1 MRKHTLT
8 LFAALLLA
16 PLAALQAT
24 EVTNLRC
31 EYRENPLGIDVEKP
45 RLSWVIDDLKSASR
59 GESQTAYQILVAS
72 SEALLKKDQG
82 DLWDSAKVVS
92 EQSVLV
98 EYIGKTLESWHQCHW
113 KVRAWDRDGKASGW
127 SQPASW
133 TMGLLKPEDWQ
144 AKWIGAATKEHES
157 LLLRRDFA
165 VKSGLRRAV
174 VAVCG
179 LGHYELTI
187 NGRKVTE
194 DVLTPGWTK
203 YNKTCLYDMYD
214 VTRSL
219 QPGNNALGLFLG
231 NGMYN
236 VKGGRCKKWEGSF
249 GPLKAIAQLRL
260 EFADGT
266 SETVATDGQWRVHAG
281 PVTFSHVYGGE
292 DYDARLDQRGW
303 DQSGFPDATWTA
315 ALEMNGP
322 GGALKGLSCAAPP
335 VRCFDTLKPVKTT
348 AIRPGVTLYDLGQNA
363 AQMPRITVSGPRGAA
378 VKLSPAEIVR
388 PDNSIDQTS
397 VGGNIS
403 CSYWLDGS
411 GKETWSPRFFYCGYR
426 YLQVECIGASQG
438 DALPVVESL
447 EGRVVHTSST
457 PIGEFSTSNE
467 LINRI
472 YKMIRWAQRSNM
484 VSVMTDCP
492 HREKL
497 GWLEQTHLNGPALRY
512 NYDLNVFFNK
522 LMNDIADSQLDNGM
536 VPDIAPE
543 YPVFSDGFRDSP
555 EWGSAYPQVAWH
567 QYETAGDIDLIRRY
581 YDGMAR
587 YVAYLESKAGNGRIL
602 SYGLGDWRQLES
614 TPNAVTATTIF
625 YDDARILAKMAE
637 LLGKREDA
645 ARYGKLAAEIRDAFN
660 MQFFN
665 AATKHYD
672 AGTQTAN
679 AIPLDMGMVPEEN
692 RAEVLGSLVKRLQA
706 DGLKAGEIGFPYLL
720 RALAN
725 GGRSD
730 VIFAMINQT
739 DKPGYGFQ
747 LNYGATSL
755 PEDWDYKPSSSQNH
769 FMLGHIN
776 EWFYHDLAGI
786 QCDPAAVGFKK
797 IIIKPQP
804 VGDLTWVKAHYDS
817 LYGRI
822 VSNWTRDGGMLT
834 MDVTIPVNT
843 TATVYVPAKDAVG
856 VTESGKPAAQAN
868 GVKFL
873 RMENNAA
880 VYEVGSGTYRFQS
893 TLQAAELPTAK
904 PQAIVTIH
912 TDAPSIATT
921 G

>member
-1 MRKHTLT
+1 MTIFTSL
-8 LFAALLLA
+8 AALLLV
-16 PLAALQAT
+16 PLGALQAT

-31 EYRENPLGIDVEKP
+31 EYLVNPLGIDVGKP
-45 RLSWVIDDLKSASR
+45 RLSWKLETGNLKPER
-59 GESQTAYQILVAS
+59 GIKQTAYQILVAS
-72 SEALLKKDQG
+72 SEVLLKKDQA
-82 DLWDSAKVVS
+82 DLWDSGKVVS

-98 EYIGKTLESWHQCHW
+98 EYHGKPQGSWRQCHW
-113 KVRAWDRDGKASGW
+113 KVRSWDNGGKASGW
-127 SQPASW
+127 SQPAAW

-144 AKWIGAATKEHES
+144 AKWIGAATQEHAS

-165 VKSGLRRAV
+165 VKSGLRRAI

-179 LGHYELTI
+179 LGHYELAL

-203 YNKTCLYDMYD
+203 YNKTCLYDMVD

-219 QPGNNALGLFLG
+219 QPGNNAVGLFLG

-236 VKGGRCKKWEGSF
+236 VKGGRYAKFTGSF
-249 GPLKAIAQLRL
+249 GPQKAIAQLRL
-260 EFADGT
+260 EFEDGT
-266 SETVATDGQWRVHAG
+266 SETLVTDDQWRVSSG
-281 PVTFSHVYGGE
+281 PVTFNCVYGGE
-292 DYDARLDQRGW
+292 DYDARLCQSGW
-303 DQSGFPDATWTA
+303 DQPGFSDAKWEPAVVTQ
-315 ALEMNGP
+315 GP
-322 GGALKGLSCAAPP
+322 GGALKGLACAAPP
-335 VRCFDTLKPVKTT
+335 VRAFDTFKPVKIT

-426 YLQVECIGASQG
+426 YLQVECIAASQG
-438 DALPVVESL
+438 GALPVVEAL
-447 EGRVVHTSST
+447 ESRVVHTSST

-472 YKMIRWAQRSNM
+472 YTMIRWAQRSNM

-522 LMNDIADSQLDNGM
+522 LMNDMADSQLDDGM
-536 VPDIAPE
+536 VPNIAPE
-543 YPVFSDGFRDSP
+543 YPVFGGGFRDSP
-555 EWGSAYPQVAWH
+555 EWGSAFPQVAWH
-567 QYETAGDIDLIRRY
+567 QYQTAGDIELLRRY

-587 YVAYLESKAGNGRIL
+587 YVAYLEKKAGGGRIL
-602 SYGLGDWRQLES
+602 SDGLGDWRQLES

-625 YDDARILAKMAE
+625 YDDARILEKIAE
-637 LLGKREDA
+637 LLGKAGDA
-645 ARYGKLAAEIRDAFN
+645 ARYSKLAAEIRDAFN
-660 MQFFN
+660 KQFFN
-665 AATKHYD
+665 AATKQYA

-720 RALAN
+720 RALAK

-755 PEDWDYKPSSSQNH
+755 PEDWDYQPGNSQNH

-786 QCDPAAVGFKK
+786 QRDPAAVGFKK
-797 IIIKPQP
+797 IIIKPVP

-822 VSNWTRDGGMLT
+822 VSNWKREGAPSTDSTSTRQAGLRAGKLT
-834 MDVTIPVNT
+834 MDITIPVNT
-843 TATVYVPAKDAVG
+843 TATVYVPAKDATG
-856 VTESGKPAAQAN
+856 VTESGKPAAKAE
-868 GVKFL
+868 GVIFL
-873 RMENNAA
+873 RMENSAA
-880 VYEVGSGTYRFQS
+880 VYAVGSGAYRFQS
-893 TLQAAELPTAK
+893 ALSETVKQTQK
-904 PQAIVTIH
+904 
-912 TDAPSIATT
+912 
-921 G
+921 

>member
-1 MRKHTLT
+1 MIYG
-8 LFAALLLA
+8 LLA
-16 PLAALQAT
+16 GIPSAQAAD
-24 EVTNLRC
+24 VTTLRC
-31 EYRENPLGIDVEKP
+31 EYLVNPLGIDVVKP
-45 RLSWVIDDLKSASR
+45 RLSWVVEEKAEGGNLKPER
-59 GESQTAYQILVAS
+59 GVRQTAYQILVAS

-82 DLWDSAKVVS
+82 DLWDSGKVVS

-98 EYIGKTLESWHQCHW
+98 EYHGKSQGSWKQCHW
-113 KVRAWDRDGKASGW
+113 KVRVWTAKDEGGNLKLEKGVCSDW
-127 SQPASW
+127 SQPAAW
-133 TMGLLKPEDWQ
+133 TMGLLEPNAWQ

-157 LLLRRDFA
+157 LLLRRDFT

-179 LGHYELTI
+179 LGHYELTL
-187 NGRKVTE
+187 NGKKVSE

-214 VTRSL
+214 VTGALRSG
-219 QPGNNALGLFLG
+219 QNAVGLFLG

-236 VKGGRCKKWEGSF
+236 VKGGRYAKFTGSF
-249 GPLKAIAQLRL
+249 GPQKAIVQLRL
-260 EFADGT
+260 EFEDGT
-266 SETVATDGQWRVHAG
+266 SETLGTDEQWRVHSG
-281 PVTFSHVYGGE
+281 PVTFTCVYGGE
-292 DYDARLDQRGW
+292 DYDARLCQAGW
-303 DQSGFPDATWTA
+303 DLPGFTDATWEPA
-315 ALEMNGP
+315 VVMQGP
-322 GGALKGLSCAAPP
+322 GGAMKGLSCAAPP
-335 VRCFDTLKPVKTT
+335 VRCFDTFKPVKTT
-348 AIRPGVTLYDLGQNA
+348 VIRPGVTVYDFGQNA

-378 VKLSPAEIVR
+378 IKLSPAEIAGQ
-388 PDNSIDQTS
+388 DNSINQGS

-411 GKETWSPRFFYCGYR
+411 GRETWSPRFFYCGYR
-426 YLQVECIGASQG
+426 YLQVECIAAPQG
-438 DALPVVESL
+438 GALPVVEAL
-447 EGRVVHTSST
+447 ESRVVHTSST
-457 PIGEFSTSNE
+457 PIGGFSTSNE

-472 YKMIRWAQRSNM
+472 YNMIRWAQRSNM

-512 NYDLNVFFNK
+512 NYDLNAFFSK
-522 LMNDIADSQLDNGM
+522 LMNDMSDSQLDNGM

-543 YPVFSDGFRDSP
+543 YPVFGGGFRDSP
-555 EWGSAYPQVAWH
+555 EWGSAFPQVAWH
-567 QYETAGDIDLIRRY
+567 QYQFAGDIELLRRY

-587 YVAYLESKAGNGRIL
+587 YVAYLESKAGNGHIL
-602 SYGLGDWRQLES
+602 SDGLGDWRQLES
-614 TPNAVTATTIF
+614 TPSAVTATTIF
-625 YDDARILAKMAE
+625 FDDARILASMAE
-637 LLGKREDA
+637 LLGKAEDA
-645 ARYGKLAAEIRDAFN
+645 ARYGKLASEIRDAFN
-660 MQFFN
+660 KRFFN
-665 AATKHYD
+665 AAAKQYA

-692 RAEVLGSLVKRLQA
+692 RTEVLGGLVKRLQA
-706 DGLKAGEIGFPYLL
+706 NGLKAGEIGFPYLL
-720 RALAN
+720 RALAK

-755 PEDWDYKPSSSQNH
+755 PEDWDYQPGNSQNH

-797 IIIKPQP
+797 IIIKPWVP
-804 VGDLTWVKAHYDS
+804 ALSGVERVGDLTWVKAHYDS
-817 LYGRI
+817 LYGQI
-822 VSNWTRDGGMLT
+822 VSNWKREGDILT

-843 TATVYVPAKDAVG
+843 TATVYVPARDAAG
-856 VTESGKPAAQAN
+856 VTESGNPAAQAR

-873 RMENNAA
+873 RMESGAA
-880 VYEVGSGTYRFQS
+880 VYEVGSGCYRFCS
-893 TLQAAELPTAK
+893 GK
-904 PQAIVTIH
+904 
-912 TDAPSIATT
+912 
-921 G
+921 